1 MHLEDYQILGN
12 LFCKNPLGLLLLR
25 MRTINQKPTKEK
37 MVAVNE
43 KRLFRNSLQRIPSY
57 QETR

>member
-1 MHLEDYQILGN
+1 MHQDDCQILGN
-12 LFCKNPLGLLLLR
+12 LYCKNPLGLLLQGV
-25 MRTINQKPTKEK
+25 RTINQKLTKEK

>member
-12 LFCKNPLGLLLLR
+12 LFCKNPLGLLLHG
-25 MRTINQKPTKEK
+25 MRKINQKPTKEK

-43 KRLFRNSLQRIPSY
+43 KRLFRNSLQRGPS
-57 QETR
+57 

>member
-12 LFCKNPLGLLLLR
+12 LFCKNPLGYYYYG